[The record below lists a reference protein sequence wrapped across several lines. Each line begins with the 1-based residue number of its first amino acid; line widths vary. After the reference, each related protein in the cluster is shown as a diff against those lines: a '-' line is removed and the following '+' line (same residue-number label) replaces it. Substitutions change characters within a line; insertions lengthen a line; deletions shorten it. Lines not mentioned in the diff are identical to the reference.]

1 VPPFAGFA
9 SKDAVLTAVE
19 GRAGWIPWALLL
31 ATAFLTAFYMGRVL
45 VLTFLGKPSAAAAH
59 AHESPA
65 VMTGPLLALA
75 IPTVAG
81 GLLGPWLA
89 RGMGE
94 EMHLHLGL
102 TPVLASVAAL
112 SGLTLSFLLYSR
124 GREAPLAATIAAL
137 DRASIVD
144 RTWAFG
150 YRGVLLPLSGVLR
163 WVDRYLVD
171 GAINGLGWGTLE
183 VGTVV
188 RPVQT
193 GRTRDYALAV
203 VIGAVVLLVLGAWQ

>member
-1 VPPFAGFA
+1 
-9 SKDAVLTAVE
+9 
-19 GRAGWIPWALLL
+19 
-31 ATAFLTAFYMGRVL
+31 MG
-45 VLTFLGKPSAAAAH
+45 SAAAAH

-65 VMTGPLLALA
+65 VMTGPLVALA

-89 RGMGE
+89 RGLGG

-112 SGLTLSFLLYSR
+112 GGLGIAIALYAH
-124 GREAPLAATIAAL
+124 GREAPFAGTLAAL
-137 DRASIVD
+137 DRASLVD
-144 RTWAFG
+144 RSWAFG
-150 YRGVLLPLSGVLR
+150 YRSILLPLSSALR

-171 GAINGLGWGTLE
+171 GLMNGLGWGTLE
-183 VGTVV
+183 TGQAL

-203 VIGAVVLLVLGAWQ
+203 VVGAVLLILLGAWR